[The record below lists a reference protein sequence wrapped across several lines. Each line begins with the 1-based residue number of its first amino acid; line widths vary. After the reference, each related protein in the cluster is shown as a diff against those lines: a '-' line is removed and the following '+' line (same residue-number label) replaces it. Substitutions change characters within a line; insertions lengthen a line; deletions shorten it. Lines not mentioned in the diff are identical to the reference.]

1 MYVEYVL
8 YKAVVS
14 HSMMNNIVK
23 LHNDADAKHAVYVLY
38 RALDLLVQN

>member
-1 MYVEYVL
+1 MCVEYVL

-14 HSMMNNIVK
+14 HSMNIIVK
-23 LHNDADAKHAVYVLY
+23 LHNDADAKHAVYVFY